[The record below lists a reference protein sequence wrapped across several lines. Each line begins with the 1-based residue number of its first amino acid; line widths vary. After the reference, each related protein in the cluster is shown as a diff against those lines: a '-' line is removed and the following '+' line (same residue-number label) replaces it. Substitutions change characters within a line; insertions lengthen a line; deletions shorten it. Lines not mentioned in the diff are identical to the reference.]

1 VVEFDDLHQ
10 NARHHG
16 YQNGLRR
23 ARARVPKTIDMVMHF
38 LYVRILILRLFS
50 RVACP
55 NDALLNVSILLRFQR
70 IDEEKILDVV
80 P

>member
-1 VVEFDDLHQ
+1 
-10 NARHHG
+10 
-16 YQNGLRR
+16 
-23 ARARVPKTIDMVMHF
+23 MHF
-38 LYVRILILRLFS
+38 IYVRVLILRLFS